1 MLLSLKVVE
10 ICWWKTYKSVKKT
23 FHSTFSR
30 ICWFYRRV
38 TENHFVRV
46 SKSSPTITIFWA
58 FIYIICIAFF
68 DISFLGVACA
78 EVIFRIL
85 NRSRSD
91 RRSKWNVFK
100 SIEIMQWMCVLM
112 LLWKCCN
119 LCTYYVL
126 AFPITNLHLIF
137 FVSKWSRSWRERKSG
152 KKSSTKHIKEFV
164 WRLYIKFSCQVLIL
178 KSFHQDFV

>member
-1 MLLSLKVVE
+1 MISSNSKLWLLNLSTQVLRNVFKDKQNKILLFSLKVVE

-30 ICWFYRRV
+30 MCRIYRRV
-38 TENHFVRV
+38 TGNNFVRV
-46 SKSSPTITIFWA
+46 SKFSPTITIFWA

-100 SIEIMQWMCVLM
+100 SIEIMQ
-112 LLWKCCN
+112 
-119 LCTYYVL
+119 
-126 AFPITNLHLIF
+126 
-137 FVSKWSRSWRERKSG
+137 
-152 KKSSTKHIKEFV
+152 
-164 WRLYIKFSCQVLIL
+164 
-178 KSFHQDFV
+178 

>member
-1 MLLSLKVVE
+1 MISSNSKLCLLNLSTQVLGNVFKAKQNKILLFSLKVVE
-10 ICWWKTYKSVKKT
+10 ICWSKTYKSIKKT

-30 ICWFYRRV
+30 MCRIYRRV

-46 SKSSPTITIFWA
+46 SKSSPSITIFWA

-100 SIEIMQWMCVLM
+100 SIEIMQ
-112 LLWKCCN
+112 
-119 LCTYYVL
+119 
-126 AFPITNLHLIF
+126 
-137 FVSKWSRSWRERKSG
+137 
-152 KKSSTKHIKEFV
+152 
-164 WRLYIKFSCQVLIL
+164 
-178 KSFHQDFV
+178 

>member
-1 MLLSLKVVE
+1 MICSNSKLWLLNLSTQVLRNVFKDKQNKILLFSLKVVE

-30 ICWFYRRV
+30 MCRIYRRV

-100 SIEIMQWMCVLM
+100 SIEIMQ
-112 LLWKCCN
+112 
-119 LCTYYVL
+119 
-126 AFPITNLHLIF
+126 
-137 FVSKWSRSWRERKSG
+137 
-152 KKSSTKHIKEFV
+152 
-164 WRLYIKFSCQVLIL
+164 
-178 KSFHQDFV
+178 

>member
-1 MLLSLKVVE
+1 MVFLIIIISSNSKLWLLNLSAQVLRNVFKDKQNKILLFSLKVVE
-10 ICWWKTYKSVKKT
+10 ICWWKTNKSVKKT

-30 ICWFYRRV
+30 MCRIYRRV
-38 TENHFVRV
+38 TENNFVRV

-100 SIEIMQWMCVLM
+100 SIEMMQ
-112 LLWKCCN
+112 
-119 LCTYYVL
+119 
-126 AFPITNLHLIF
+126 
-137 FVSKWSRSWRERKSG
+137 
-152 KKSSTKHIKEFV
+152 
-164 WRLYIKFSCQVLIL
+164 
-178 KSFHQDFV
+178 

>member
-1 MLLSLKVVE
+1 MISSNSKLCLLNLSTQVLGNVFKVKQNKILLFSLKVVE
-10 ICWWKTYKSVKKT
+10 ICWWKTNKSVKKT

-38 TENHFVRV
+38 TENHFVMV
-46 SKSSPTITIFWA
+46 SKSSPTITIFQA

-100 SIEIMQWMCVLM
+100 SIEIMQ
-112 LLWKCCN
+112 
-119 LCTYYVL
+119 
-126 AFPITNLHLIF
+126 
-137 FVSKWSRSWRERKSG
+137 
-152 KKSSTKHIKEFV
+152 
-164 WRLYIKFSCQVLIL
+164 
-178 KSFHQDFV
+178 